1 MGYNLYG
8 GDTMNF
14 FLATAIFT
22 VLMIAFLGV
31 TLSVVFYNT
40 SIHLE
45 QAMAIDAARE
55 INTRATNQSRIVNAR
70 SHAWNQS
77 TAD

>member
-1 MGYNLYG
+1 
-8 GDTMNF
+8 MNF
-14 FLATAIFT
+14 LFATAIFT

-31 TLSVVFYNT
+31 TLFVTFYNT

-45 QAMAIDAARE
+45 QAIAIDSARE
-55 INTRATNQSRIVNAR
+55 INTRATNQSPRIVNAR

>member
-1 MGYNLYG
+1 
-8 GDTMNF
+8 MNF
-14 FLATAIFT
+14 LFATAIFT
-22 VLMIAFLGV
+22 VLMIAFLGATLFV
-31 TLSVVFYNT
+31 TFYNT

-45 QAMAIDAARE
+45 HAIAIDSARK
-55 INTRATNQSRIVNAR
+55 INTRVTNQSPRVVNAR